1 MKKLFNK
8 KGMTLVEV
16 IVVLVILAIL
26 AAVLVPTMIGW
37 IDKANKKTISAEARA
52 VYLAAQTL
60 ASEKY
65 AEDEDF
71 SIEPGDYNGDYNYD
85 DFVNDVAK
93 LADVNAAHIDELV
106 VLNGKVTKVVYKEV
120 IILEPTPTPTGTSET

>member
-1 MKKLFNK
+1 KLFNK

-37 IDKANKKTISAEARA
+37 IDKAKKKTSAAEARA

-65 AEDEDF
+65 AEVEEF
-71 SIEPGDYNGDYNYD
+71 SIKPGDENYTK
-85 DFVNDVAK
+85 FVKDVAK
-93 LADVNAAHIDELV
+93 LADVKVEDITELV
-106 VLNGKVTKVVYKEV
+106 VSNGKVTKVVYKQV
-120 IILEPTPTPTGTSET
+120 TLLEPTPTPTATS

>member
-37 IDKANKKTISAEARA
+37 IDKANEKTISAEGRA

-71 SIEPGDYNGDYNYD
+71 EIDYTKPDNPDNDDNYP
-85 DFVNDVAK
+85 DFVKAVAE
-93 LADVNAAHIDELV
+93 LADVEVKDITKLV
-106 VLNGKVTKVVYKEV
+106 VSNGKVTEVEYKGVPILVSTSPV
-120 IILEPTPTPTGTSET
+120 IS

>member
-37 IDKANKKTISAEARA
+37 IDKANEKTSAAEARA

-65 AEDEDF
+65 AKDGAF
-71 SIEPGDYNGDYNYD
+71 NINYIKQGDGNYGE
-85 DFVNDVAK
+85 FVAGVAE
-93 LADVNAAHIDELV
+93 LADVKVEDITELV
-106 VLNGKVTKVVYKEV
+106 VLNGKVTKVVYKKV
-120 IILEPTPTPTGTSET
+120 TILEPTSTEKPET

>member
-37 IDKANKKTISAEARA
+37 IDKANEKTSAAEARA

-65 AEDEDF
+65 AKDGNFDIK
-71 SIEPGDYNGDYNYD
+71 SGDDNYD
-85 DFVNDVAK
+85 VFVADVAK
-93 LADVNAAHIDELV
+93 LADVKVADIDELV
-106 VLNGKVTKVVYKEV
+106 VSNGKVTKVVYKDV
-120 IILEPTPTPTGTSET
+120 RILDLETSKP

>member
-37 IDKANKKTISAEARA
+37 IDKANDKTSSAEARA

-65 AEDEDF
+65 ALGEKVDGSDSGFLGE
-71 SIEPGDYNGDYNYD
+71 
-85 DFVNDVAK
+85 VAD
-93 LADVNAAHIDELV
+93 LADVDVKDIKKIV
-106 VLNGKVTKVVYKEV
+106 VSNGKVTKVEYKGV
-120 IILEPTPTPTGTSET
+120 TISEPTPTEEPETQSQAS

>member
-37 IDKANKKTISAEARA
+37 IDKANEKTSAAEARA

-65 AEDEDF
+65 AEDGKFD
-71 SIEPGDYNGDYNYD
+71 IKPGPGDDDDDDDYDYD
-85 DFVNDVAK
+85 AFVADVAK
-93 LADVNAAHIDELV
+93 LADVKVEDITELV
-106 VLNGKVTKVVYKEV
+106 VSNGKVTKVVYKEV
-120 IILEPTPTPTGTSET
+120 TILDLETSET

>member
-37 IDKANKKTISAEARA
+37 IDKANKKTSAAEARA

-71 SIEPGDYNGDYNYD
+71 EINYTKPDNDNYD
-85 DFVNDVAK
+85 EVDAFVKDVAE
-93 LADVNAAHIDELV
+93 LADVNVAHIEELV
-106 VLNGKVTKVVYKEV
+106 VSKGKVTRVVYKEV
-120 IILEPTPTPTGTSET
+120 TISEPTPS

>member
-37 IDKANKKTISAEARA
+37 IDKANKKTSAAEARA

-65 AEDEDF
+65 AKDEDF
-71 SIEPGDYNGDYNYD
+71 NINSDDPDDDYNE
-85 DFVNDVAK
+85 FVKDVAE
-93 LADVNAAHIDELV
+93 LADVKVEDITKLV
-106 VLNGKVTKVVYKEV
+106 VSNGKVTKVKYKEV
-120 IILEPTPTPTGTSET
+120 TISEPTPTPTETPEP

>member
-37 IDKANKKTISAEARA
+37 IDKANDKTISAEARA

-60 ASEKY
+60 ASEEY
-65 AEDEDF
+65 AKVENF
-71 SIEPGDYNGDYNYD
+71 SIEPGYDNYE
-85 DFVNDVAK
+85 DFVKDVAK
-93 LADVNAAHIDELV
+93 LADVKFEYITKLV
-106 VLNGKVTKVVYKEV
+106 VSNGKVTKVVYKEV
-120 IILEPTPTPTGTSET
+120 TILEPTPTPTGTSES

>member
-37 IDKANKKTISAEARA
+37 IDKANERTSSAEARA

-65 AEDEDF
+65 ALGENVDGSESGF
-71 SIEPGDYNGDYNYD
+71 LGE
-85 DFVNDVAK
+85 VAA
-93 LADVNAAHIDELV
+93 LADVKVTDIKELV
-106 VLNGKVTKVVYKEV
+106 LSNGNVTKVVYKGVTISAPET
-120 IILEPTPTPTGTSET
+120 LEP

>member
-37 IDKANKKTISAEARA
+37 IDKANDKTSSAEARA

-65 AEDEDF
+65 AKDGDF
-71 SIEPGDYNGDYNYD
+71 DIKPDDDNYNV
-85 DFVNDVAK
+85 FVADVAE
-93 LADVNAAHIDELV
+93 LADVKVADIEELV
-106 VLNGKVTKVVYKEV
+106 VSNGKVTKVVYKGV
-120 IILEPTPTPTGTSET
+120 TISEPTPTATP

>member
-37 IDKANKKTISAEARA
+37 IDKANDKTSSAEARA

-65 AEDEDF
+65 AKDGDF
-71 SIEPGDYNGDYNYD
+71 NINPDDPDDYENYTE
-85 DFVNDVAK
+85 FVKDVAE
-93 LADVNAAHIDELV
+93 LADVKVEDITELV
-106 VLNGKVTKVVYKEV
+106 VSNGKVTKVVYKQV
-120 IILEPTPTPTGTSET
+120 TLLEPTPTPTATS

>member
-37 IDKANKKTISAEARA
+37 IDKADEKTSSAEARA

-65 AEDEDF
+65 AKDGDF
-71 SIEPGDYNGDYNYD
+71 NIKPGDDKYNL
-85 DFVNDVAK
+85 FVADVAE

-106 VLNGKVTKVVYKEV
+106 VSNGKVTKVVYKEV
-120 IILEPTPTPTGTSET
+120 TILEPTPTATPET

>member
-37 IDKANKKTISAEARA
+37 IDKAKKKTSAAEARA

-65 AEDEDF
+65 AEVGEFDF
-71 SIEPGDYNGDYNYD
+71 DLDNSEIAD
-85 DFVNDVAK
+85 DNFIVEVAN
-93 LADVNAAHIDELV
+93 LAGVGKDKITDLEIKD
-106 VLNGKVTKVVYKEV
+106 GKVTGIMYDGIVIGKLETPEEV
-120 IILEPTPTPTGTSET
+120 PSD

>member
-37 IDKANKKTISAEARA
+37 IDKANETSLQKPGGISSCSRHC
-52 VYLAAQTL
+52 
-60 ASEKY
+60 
-65 AEDEDF
+65 
-71 SIEPGDYNGDYNYD
+71 I
-85 DFVNDVAK
+85 
-93 LADVNAAHIDELV
+93 
-106 VLNGKVTKVVYKEV
+106 
-120 IILEPTPTPTGTSET
+120 